1 MARRKA
7 CKYSK
12 WGKSMKNLILI
23 GAGGHAKSCIDV
35 IESQG
40 EYNIVGL
47 IDFKEKVGESLLD
60 YPIID
65 CDENLP
71 KHIIETNYF
80 LITLG
85 QIKSA
90 QRRKEIYEYAKS
102 FGAKFATVISP
113 RAYVS
118 KHAKIGEGTI
128 IMHDALLNAGVEVGE
143 NCIINT
149 KALLEHD
156 VNVGDNC
163 HISTASI
170 LNGDVKIGS
179 DTFIGSNATVVQGIK
194 VSEKEF
200 IRAGS
205 LIK

>member
-1 MARRKA
+1 
-7 CKYSK
+7 
-12 WGKSMKNLILI
+12 MKNIILI

-35 IESQG
+35 IEAQG
-40 EYNIVGL
+40 EYNILGL
-47 IDFKEKVGESLLD
+47 IDLKEKVGEKILGYS
-60 YPIID
+60 IID
-65 CDENLP
+65 DDENIS
-71 KHIIETNYF
+71 KYVNDDNYF
-80 LITLG
+80 LVTIG

-90 QRRKEIYEYAKS
+90 LRRKEIFEHVKS
-102 FGAKFATVISP
+102 FGAKFATIISP
-113 RAYVS
+113 RAHVS
-118 KHAKIGEGTI
+118 KHATIGEGTI
-128 IMHDALLNAGVEVGE
+128 VMHDAFINAGVKVGT

-200 IRAGS
+200 VKAGS
-205 LIK
+205 LVK